1 MGSIGDASRPNA
13 RKPARGLREAMAR
26 WLSRRGGAPAEPQIP
41 GEPRPRFRVV
51 CIAREAGAGGSAL
64 GRLVAER
71 LGWADYDAQTVATIA
86 ERMEVSREE
95 VEKLDELSPSVVQDW
110 LLPLREEHWAP
121 LEAYLDHLAKLVLSI
136 GHAGEA
142 VIVGRGAGFMLPRHE
157 ILSVRVVAPLK
168 ARTRSLSER
177 LGVSPRTARRLAID
191 LDRRRR
197 KFCRTMFHVDD
208 ADPHQYDLVIDT
220 ESVGLP
226 IACELIARAVEAG
239 RPADIPPDPRALPSP
254 TASPIEPA

>member
-1 MGSIGDASRPNA
+1 M
-13 RKPARGLREAMAR
+13 
-26 WLSRRGGAPAEPQIP
+26 
-41 GEPRPRFRVV
+41 
-51 CIAREAGAGGSAL
+51 
-64 GRLVAER
+64 VAQR
-71 LGWADYDAQTVATIA
+71 LGWSDYDTQIVATIA
-86 ERMEVSREE
+86 RRMELPVEE

-136 GHAGEA
+136 GHAGNA
-142 VIVGRGAGFMLPRHE
+142 VIVGRGAGFMIPRRE
-157 ILSVRVVAPLK
+157 VLSVRVVAPIR
-168 ARTRSLSER
+168 ARARSLSDR

-197 KFCRTMFHVDD
+197 KFARTMFRVDD
-208 ADPHQYDLVIDT
+208 TDPHEYDLVIDT

-239 RPADIPPDPRALPSP
+239 RPAAIPPDPRALPP
-254 TASPIEPA
+254 PLEPS